1 MSSDETPPRAAPADD
16 ASSALGVRPGLPE
29 ELRFLLGDYPRLIWG
44 DHPNFGP
51 TTKFYLD
58 RHAMF
63 REAMTVMTRLTDEAL
78 DDALAPGRW
87 GRDFGRIAGF
97 FLQQLHGHH
106 QIEDMHYFPA
116 LLRLEPRLQRGFDIL
131 DRDHHVIH
139 DALDRFHGGATG
151 ALNALA
157 AAPAD
162 PKKPL
167 SQVREELAR
176 MDRLLD
182 RHLFDE
188 EEIVIPIM
196 LDRGEAELGL

>member
-1 MSSDETPPRAAPADD
+1 MQADPRPDLPPELALD
-16 ASSALGVRPGLPE
+16 ARPGLPE
-29 ELRFLLGDYPRLIWG
+29 DLRVLLGAYPRLIWG

-51 TTKFYLD
+51 TTRFYLD

-78 DDALAPGRW
+78 DGVRPSAAW
-87 GRDFGRIAGF
+87 GREFGRVAGF

-106 QIEDMHYFPA
+106 QIEDAHYFPA
-116 LLRLEPRLQRGFDIL
+116 LLRLQPRLQRGFDIL
-131 DRDHHVIH
+131 DRDHHAIH
-139 DALDRFHGGATG
+139 DALDRFHDR
-151 ALNALA
+151 ALAALTALA
-157 AAPAD
+157 AAPGD
-162 PKKPL
+162 PKRPMAE
-167 SQVREELAR
+167 VRAELAR

-196 LDRGEAELGL
+196 LDAGEDSLGL

>member
-1 MSSDETPPRAAPADD
+1 MTEDTALET
-16 ASSALGVRPGLPE
+16 RPGLPE
-29 ELRFLLGDYPRLIWG
+29 DLRFLLGDYPRLIWG

-63 REAMTVMTRLTDEAL
+63 REAMAVMRRITEESL
-78 DDALAPGRW
+78 DGARKPASW
-87 GRDFGRIAGF
+87 SKDFGRIGGF

-131 DRDHHVIH
+131 DRDHHAIH
-139 DALDRFHGGATG
+139 DALDRFQEAAVG
-151 ALNALA
+151 ALNAVQAGGDAKRPA
-157 AAPAD
+157 A
-162 PKKPL
+162 
-167 SQVREELAR
+167 SVQEELKR
-176 MDRLLD
+176 MDRILD

-188 EEIVIPIM
+188 EELVIPIM
-196 LDRGEAELGL
+196 LDKGESELGL

>member
-1 MSSDETPPRAAPADD
+1 MTAPLPPELDPAL
-16 ASSALGVRPGLPE
+16 ALDQRPGLPE
-29 ELRFLLGDYPRLIWG
+29 DLRFLLGDYPRHIWG

-51 TTKFYLD
+51 TTRFYLD

-63 REAMTVMTRLTDEAL
+63 REAMGVMTRLTDEAL
-78 DDALAPGRW
+78 DGAKPAGRW
-87 GRDFGRIAGF
+87 SQEFGRIAGF

-116 LLRLEPRLQRGFDIL
+116 LLKLQPKLQRGFDIL
-131 DRDHHVIH
+131 DRDHHSIH
-139 DALDRFHGGATG
+139 DALDRFQAGAVG
-151 ALNALA
+151 ALNALQA
-157 AAPAD
+157 GPAD
-162 PKKPL
+162 PKRPMADVL
-167 SQVREELAR
+167 AELKR

-196 LDRGEAELGL
+196 LDAGEASLGL